1 MKAFIELL
9 QHMAEKRRMILDLA
23 KSDFRKRFVGSYF
36 GIIWMFLQPLAT
48 VTIYAFIFGPYGFK
62 SAPPVPNT
70 SYVIWLPRALVL
82 LQ

>member
-48 VTIYAFIFGPYGFK
+48 VTIYAFPMV
-62 SAPPVPNT
+62 S
-70 SYVIWLPRALVL
+70 SPRRRCRTRAT
-82 LQ
+82 

>member
-48 VTIYAFIFGPYGFK
+48 VTIPMV
-62 SAPPVPNT
+62 S
-70 SYVIWLPRALVL
+70 SPRRRCRTRAT
-82 LQ
+82 